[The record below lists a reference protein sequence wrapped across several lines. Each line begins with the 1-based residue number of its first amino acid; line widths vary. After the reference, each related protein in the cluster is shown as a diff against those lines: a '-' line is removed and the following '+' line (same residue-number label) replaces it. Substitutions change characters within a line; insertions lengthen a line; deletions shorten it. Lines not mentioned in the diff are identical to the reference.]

1 MERFHLWSLF
11 VQLAFALYPEDFRV
25 DFINEILRDA
35 ADDPDLEIEF
45 YAKLL
50 CFSDQLVR
58 R

>member
-25 DFINEILRDA
+25 NFIEEILCDA
-35 ADDPDLEIEF
+35 AEDPDLEIEF
-45 YAKLL
+45 FAKLL
-50 CFSDQLVR
+50 RFSDQLLR

>member
-25 DFINEILRDA
+25 DFIDGLLRDA

-50 CFSDQLVR
+50 RFSDQLVR